1 MEFIFYQ
8 LNLYIKF
15 ILKFL
20 ILFIYIIQVTILKD
34 FISCYYF
41 MRDYVLNKDII
52 LLFRKYLVHF
62 NQ

>member
-41 MRDYVLNKDII
+41 MRDYVLNKELI
-52 LLFRKYLVHF
+52 LLFRKYLFHF